1 MLIGLPFGILSGDYF
16 AKREQQAEI
25 QSDRCAVTIVV
36 NGIFNNADDRKA
48 IREFVSAA
56 PRFRDSQV
64 ISGVNPTSYIGDPFQ
79 ILGDEL
85 RLLQVT
91 PLRIANQINQA
102 FLRLK
107 GNGCCCLKIQV
118 LAHSQGAKVLE
129 RAASVLPKDVR
140 RVMYVTTIGG
150 QTAISKKLGFAGVDN
165 FSNRTGCINRD
176 WVSVIGNYNPMRIPT
191 AVLGMEAGWTR
202 THPHVENWMEH
213 SYQPYYACLVHSL
226 PLNGPCIPIK

>member
-1 MLIGLPFGILSGDYF
+1 MRF
-16 AKREQQAEI
+16 EQNENEQEHVEI
-25 QSDRCAVTIVV
+25 CVFTVSLFRGAVLTM
-36 NGIFNNADDRKA
+36 
-48 IREFVSAA
+48 
-56 PRFRDSQV
+56 
-64 ISGVNPTSYIGDPFQ
+64 SGVQALMKNWSP
-79 ILGDEL
+79 EN
-85 RLLQVT
+85 
-91 PLRIANQINQA
+91 ANQINQA

-202 THPHVENWMEH
+202 THPHVGNWMEH